1 MAEWTRIPAPF
12 DYASDRHSM
21 VNMLTDGGMEVRV
34 VAVKK
39 KVESIVDAIDSV
51 ISAPKSYYVEF
62 RQPET
67 SSND

>member
-12 DYASDRHSM
+12 DYVGDRHNI

-34 VAVKK
+34 VMEKK
-39 KVESIVDAIDSV
+39 KAESLGDALEAIV
-51 ISAPKSYYVEF
+51 SAPKSYYVEF